1 MKRQLA
7 AHPVIFL
14 CTLLVVVAT
23 AALTMGSV
31 DIPPMVVGRILLGQL
46 PLLAAWVTPDWTSAQ
61 AIILLQIRLPRVL
74 LAAAVGGGLGVAGVI
89 FQGLLRNPL
98 ADPYIIGVSSG
109 ASLGAAVALMFLIP
123 MGYVGFFVLP
133 MCAFLGAVAS
143 AYLVYRLGRIHGHI
157 QPLQLLLAGVAIASV
172 LTAIVSFLMVL
183 RVQNLQDVYLWLMG
197 SLSGRSW
204 RHFSTAAPYILAAF
218 AASFWLARDLN
229 ILLLGE
235 ETAHSL
241 GVDVQRLQ
249 KKALILGSL
258 LAAAAV
264 SVSGVIGFVGLMVPH
279 GVRLVVGPDHRKL
292 LPLSFLSGAI
302 FLIVAD
308 TLARTVLSPI
318 ELPVGIITALAGGP
332 FFLYLLRRS
341 GT

>member
-14 CTLLVVVAT
+14 ICLLVVT
-23 AALTMGSV
+23 GTGALTMGSV
-31 DIPPMVVGRILLGQL
+31 DVPPPVVGRILLRQL
-46 PLLAAWVTPDWTSAQ
+46 PLLEPWIQSDWTAAQ
-61 AIILLQIRLPRVL
+61 ATILLQIRLPRVL
-74 LAAAVGGGLGVAGVI
+74 LAGAIGGGLAVAGVI

-109 ASLGAAVALMFLIP
+109 ASLGAAIALIFLIP
-123 MGYVGFFVLP
+123 MGYMGFFVLP
-133 MCAFLGAVAS
+133 ACAFVGALMS
-143 AYLVYRLGRIHGHI
+143 AYMVYRLGRIHGHI

-204 RHFSTAAPYILAAF
+204 RHFYTASPYILGGF
-218 AASFWLARDLN
+218 VASFWLARDLN

-249 KKALILGSL
+249 KKALVLGSL

-302 FLIVAD
+302 FLIAAD
-308 TLARTVLSPI
+308 TAARTILSPV

-341 GT
+341 TT